1 MKVVKLL
8 NFERKI
14 REKRINNNAK
24 KLHDALKDFEILY
37 AQNYDACLYAY
48 CRDKATLKQRELK
61 LNFLVGTIIAFIIQ
75 TLLSFLASFV
85 LKATT
90 TSQIQALAIGSTIE
104 VFDMLCFFG
113 VSMFVVLLII
123 YLVALFFYKEDM
135 IDFEIKTKRLE
146 QLPKKDVQ
154 ERTLYL

>member
-1 MKVVKLL
+1 MNGVKHL

-14 REKRINNNAK
+14 REKQINKNDK
-24 KLHDALKDFEILY
+24 KLQDSLKNFEILY
-37 AQNYDACLYAY
+37 AQNYDACFYAY

-61 LNFLVGTIIAFIIQ
+61 LNFLTGTIVAFLIQ
-75 TLLSFLASFV
+75 TLLSFLTSFV
-85 LKATT
+85 LKTA
-90 TSQIQALAIGSTIE
+90 TSQIQAPAIGSTIE
-104 VFDMLCFFG
+104 IFDMLCFFG
-113 VSMFVVLLII
+113 ISMFVILLII
-123 YLVALFFYKEDM
+123 YLIALFFYKEDL